1 MNKKHKNK
9 KMNTS
14 KNGFIVAGL
23 GEILWDMLPDG
34 KQLGGAPT
42 NFAYHA
48 HCLGAQGYVVSCIGK
63 DALGDEILECVDK
76 LELNHSFVAVDKDH
90 PTGIVSIELDE
101 KGSPGYIIHEN
112 VAWDFIPLSD
122 ELLEFASTV
131 DAVCFGSLC
140 QRSEISRNTIREF
153 LKATKEDCI
162 RIFDINIR
170 QHYYSEEIIDSMLE
184 FANVFKLNDE
194 ELPLVAD
201 LLGITGTEDE
211 ILKELENRY
220 SLNLIVLTKGGDG
233 SVLFGCGKRSHLN
246 VENIQIADTVG
257 AGDSFTAA
265 VAVGLLNKKQI
276 EQIHDHAN
284 RLAAFVC
291 SQNGAT
297 PKVPRKYST

>member
-1 MNKKHKNK
+1 MKINK
-9 KMNTS
+9 S
-14 KNGFIVAGL
+14 DFIVVGL
-23 GEILWDMLPDG
+23 GEILWDMLPEG
-34 KQLGGAPT
+34 KKLGGAPA

-48 HCLGAQGYVVSCIGK
+48 HSLGAQGYVVSCIGK
-63 DALGDEILECVDK
+63 DALGDEIVEHIDR
-76 LELNHSFVAVDKDH
+76 LELDRRFIAVDTTH
-90 PTGIVSIELDE
+90 PTGTVSVELDE
-101 KGSPGYIIHEN
+101 NGSPDYVIHED

-122 ELLEFASTV
+122 ELLEFAPKV

-140 QRSEISRNTIREF
+140 QRSESSRYTVRQF
-153 LKATKEDCI
+153 LKVTKEDCI

-170 QHYYSEEIIDSMLE
+170 QHYYTKEIINSMLD

-233 SVLFGCGKRSHLN
+233 SILFGRGQRSHLN
-246 VENIQIADTVG
+246 VEDVQIADTVG

-265 VAVGLLNKKQI
+265 VAVGLLNKKPI

-291 SQNGAT
+291 TQNGAT
-297 PKVPRKYST
+297 PEVPEELLY